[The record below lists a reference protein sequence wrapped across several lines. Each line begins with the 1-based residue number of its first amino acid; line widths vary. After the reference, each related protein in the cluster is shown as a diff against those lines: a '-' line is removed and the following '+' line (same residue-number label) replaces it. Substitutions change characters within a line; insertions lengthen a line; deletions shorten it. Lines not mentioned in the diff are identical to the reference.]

1 MSHRIRIITPAIWV
15 KVVQTANLPDR
26 VFPPTF
32 TGLVSFIARKYAI
45 EQTSAR
51 AILKDVFRFIRG
63 EVIMN
68 DVEFMV
74 PRFGT
79 FFRRDQAP
87 TRNTALFGEPETY
100 SYLKFRNP
108 KGGGR
113 VEGNLRR
120 SVEDPDDELIEDDVA
135 EVDGE

>member
-1 MSHRIRIITPAIWV
+1 MAHRLREVRPVQSVRTMGVSQRLFPA
-15 KVVQTANLPDR
+15 
-26 VFPPTF
+26 TF
-32 TGLVSFIARKYAI
+32 TGMVAFLARKYALT
-45 EQTSAR
+45 ETDVR
-51 AILKDVFRFIRG
+51 AIMRDAFRYIRG

-113 VEGNLRR
+113 TPGNLRR
-120 SVEDPDDELIEDDVA
+120 SVEDPDDELIEESD
-135 EVDGE
+135 E